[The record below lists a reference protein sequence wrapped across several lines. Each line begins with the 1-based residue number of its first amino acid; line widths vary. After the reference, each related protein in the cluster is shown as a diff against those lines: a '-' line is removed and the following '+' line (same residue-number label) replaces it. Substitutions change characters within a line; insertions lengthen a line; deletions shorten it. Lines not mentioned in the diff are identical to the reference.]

1 MAMKIWAKRSKA
13 RRWTHWDGKQT
24 EIGKIKAQIMMAKFI
39 FPLLC
44 HGENTTR
51 GNYAFKS
58 LIIAT
63 ILTA

>member
-1 MAMKIWAKRSKA
+1 MKRWAKRSKA
-13 RRWTHWDGKQT
+13 QRWTHWDGKQT
-24 EIGKIKAQIMMAKFI
+24 EIGKIKAQIMMAKLI

-44 HGENTTR
+44 HGENTR
-51 GNYAFKS
+51 GNSAFKS